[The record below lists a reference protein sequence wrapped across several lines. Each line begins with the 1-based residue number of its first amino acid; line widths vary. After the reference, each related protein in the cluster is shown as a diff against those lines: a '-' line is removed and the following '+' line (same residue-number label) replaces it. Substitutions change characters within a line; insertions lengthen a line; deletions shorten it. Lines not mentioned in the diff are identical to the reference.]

1 MKAIAKISK
10 TTSRAQK
17 ENALIDIKNQAELT
31 VTLTTCFDYW
41 LQQKH
46 RSKWG
51 RFASVNK
58 TQLRHN
64 F

>member
-17 ENALIDIKNQAELT
+17 ENTLIDVKNQAELT

-41 LQQKH
+41 LQQIDPNGVDSLQWIKH
-46 RSKWG
+46 
-51 RFASVNK
+51 N
-58 TQLRHN
+58 
-64 F
+64 